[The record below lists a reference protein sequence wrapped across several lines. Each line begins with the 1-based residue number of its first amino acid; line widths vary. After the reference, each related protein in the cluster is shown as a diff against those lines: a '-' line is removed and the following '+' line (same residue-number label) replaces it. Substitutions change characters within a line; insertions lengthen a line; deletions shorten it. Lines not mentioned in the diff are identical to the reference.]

1 MIYSNPQY
9 EFKNIE
15 TQKNALSFQIKV
27 FVQYT
32 SSENKSLEEK
42 SVEFASTTIY
52 VSLWYIYG
60 HSLKC
65 VAAYLNAYAVKV
77 IKTSK
82 MSNKEKISTY
92 FTYFKDNQRSQTTSD
107 ICIYTVVL
115 HAALRLPK
123 PLYWYI
129 WPWDYNSLT
138 PMYEIKDR
146 LNAVVNGV

>member
-1 MIYSNPQY
+1 MYLKKALIVCNNRYAPLWYIQTHNMSLRILRDSK
-9 EFKNIE
+9 KNGL
-15 TQKNALSFQIKV
+15 NFQTKV

-42 SVEFASTTIY
+42 SVKCASTIIY

-65 VAAYLNAYAVKV
+65 VTAYLNAYAGEV

-92 FTYFKDNQRSQTTSD
+92 FTHFKDNQCNQTTSD
-107 ICIYTVVL
+107 ICIYIYIYIYIYCSTVC
-115 HAALRLPK
+115 
-123 PLYWYI
+123 
-129 WPWDYNSLT
+129 SSET
-138 PMYEIKDR
+138 S
-146 LNAVVNGV
+146 

>member
-1 MIYSNPQY
+1 M
-9 EFKNIE
+9 
-15 TQKNALSFQIKV
+15 
-27 FVQYT
+27 QYT

-42 SVEFASTTIY
+42 SVKWASTTIY

-60 HSLKC
+60 HSLKY
-65 VAAYLNAYAVKV
+65 VTAYLNAYAGEV

-92 FTYFKDNQRSQTTSD
+92 FTYFKENQCSQTTSD
-107 ICIYTVVL
+107 ICIYIVVL
-115 HAALRLPK
+115 CAALRLPK

-146 LNAVVNGV
+146 LNAVVTGV